1 MLLCF
6 LTDTVVECF
15 EDENARAA
23 VRAQIDNEH
32 ELKNLNTEKLEIKKY
47 KNEK

>member
-6 LTDTVVECF
+6 LTDTAVECF
-15 EDENARAA
+15 EDKNARAA

-32 ELKNLNTEKLEIKKY
+32 ELEKLNTEKLEIEKC
-47 KNEK
+47 KNER